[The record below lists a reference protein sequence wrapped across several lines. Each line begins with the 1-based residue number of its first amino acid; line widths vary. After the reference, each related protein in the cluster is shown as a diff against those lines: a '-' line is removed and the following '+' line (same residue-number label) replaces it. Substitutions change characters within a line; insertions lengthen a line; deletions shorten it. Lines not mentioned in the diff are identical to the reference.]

1 MIICA
6 QKTAP
11 CKGCTER
18 SATCHGSCERYKQYK
33 AELEEFKKPAIAAR
47 EETDFN
53 RELTRVL
60 RKNTNQRR
68 KWGCYK

>member
-6 QKTAP
+6 QKTSP
-11 CKGCTER
+11 CKDCTDR

-33 AELEEFKKPAIAAR
+33 AELEEYKNPAIAAR

-53 RELTRVL
+53 RGLTRVL
-60 RKNTNQRR
+60 RKTNHQRR
-68 KWGCYK
+68 KWRCYK